1 MNYLTKILVAL
12 VAIFILSIIF
22 ASAFDAFDV
31 DYATYGPFASWL
43 YALILFASILPEK
56 SSSIF

>member
-1 MNYLTKILVAL
+1 MNYLTKILLAL
-12 VAIFILSIIF
+12 VAIFILSMVF
-22 ASAFDAFDV
+22 LSVFDSLDI

-43 YALILFASILPEK
+43 YALILFAAILPDK